1 MSIDAVTL
9 CVSVYHAEIDKL
21 HQELAELVEQLATTP
36 DKEFDELYAEL
47 ISHTESHFSH
57 EEHLIKESAFPH
69 HAEHLA
75 EHRQMLQEMKQF
87 QQRIARG
94 LLPLA
99 RAYVEQRLPER
110 FNLHITRMD
119 SLLAAYLRRP
129 IKLV

>member
-1 MSIDAVTL
+1 MSVAIDTL
-9 CVSVYHAEIDKL
+9 CIPVYHTEIDKI
-21 HQELAELVEQLATTP
+21 HQELADLVLRLAQAS
-36 DKEFDELYAEL
+36 DREFAVLYATL
-47 ISHTESHFSH
+47 IRHTESHFSH
-57 EEHLIKESAFPH
+57 EEQLIRDSAFPH

-87 QQRIARG
+87 QQSSMRG

-129 IKLV
+129 NK